1 MAIAIAWYIIQIA
14 VWLLARLVIV
24 GGAYLAGL
32 FLLAA
37 GGTEMVRVVLLV
49 AMILIALVLVV
60 AARQRAVKAWLIKYS
75 FALIFLF
82 GGAAAF
88 LTKSESVRDLWWA
101 NPVGQ
106 VLGVI
111 ACFCVFCVVVFK
123 R

>member
-14 VWLLARLVIV
+14 VWLLARLAVV

-32 FLLAA
+32 FLLA

-60 AARQRAVKAWLIKYS
+60 AARQPAMKAWLIKYS
-75 FALIFLF
+75 FALTFLF
-82 GGAAAF
+82 GGAAVF

-111 ACFCVFCVVVFK
+111 ACFGVACVVLFK